1 MTSSAPSAATRT
13 DRNASDPLGC
23 RSWLA
28 ASALAA
34 EPGAT
39 PGTGG
44 DPRSPGQGPGLVGDP
59 LFAIGVVVL
68 VALVSIG
75 LTLGYVRLTGSR
87 GGSRLRL
94 KAAHRA
100 CWDHRPIGKNCQDGR
115 LGWRKFTFPPTSRAQ
130 SGCLPPSRIDPS
142 TPRCPSPRRHGCSAC
157 TRTRFGRGATP
168 AGCATTGSTR
178 AATGATASG
187 TSSASCR
194 PRPAVRSASSR
205 APSPDGTATAV
216 ASLRRRRA

>member
-1 MTSSAPSAATRT
+1 MTSSAPSRVRALGAT
-13 DRNASDPLGC
+13 LG
-23 RSWLA
+23 SLGLSLVAA

-87 GGSRLRL
+87 GGSR
-94 KAAHRA
+94 
-100 CWDHRPIGKNCQDGR
+100 PG
-115 LGWRKFTFPPTSRAQ
+115 
-130 SGCLPPSRIDPS
+130 
-142 TPRCPSPRRHGCSAC
+142 
-157 TRTRFGRGATP
+157 
-168 AGCATTGSTR
+168 
-178 AATGATASG
+178 
-187 TSSASCR
+187 
-194 PRPAVRSASSR
+194 
-205 APSPDGTATAV
+205 
-216 ASLRRRRA
+216 